1 MHVQCE
7 ERIDVGGQQI
17 LATRNSEQSEDDDED
32 EGDVNSDW
40 ENSIATS
47 DLDTT
52 DESGPENDLEV
63 NVMLN

>member
-17 LATRNSEQSEDDDED
+17 LATRSSEQSEDDDED